1 MASTYV
7 NDLRLNEMATGDASG
22 TWGTITN
29 TNLELIGEALGYGTQ
44 DCFTSDADATTTVA
58 DGATDPARAMYFKV
72 TSSATLTATR
82 TLTIAP
88 NTVSRLQFIENATTG
103 SQSINISQGSGANV
117 TIGSGETKA
126 VYLDGA
132 GSGAAVVDSFATFSV
147 ANARFADG
155 SNSAPSISFTSDTN
169 TGIYRGG
176 TDILKFVTAGTDAIT
191 IDASQDVTLAGNL
204 SMGDNDILKL
214 GAGGDLQIY
223 HDGSH
228 SIIKDAGTGNL
239 QINAGN
245 FNVNNVANTANIIV
259 GNDGGEV
266 NLYYNGSKKLAT
278 TSTGIQ
284 VTGNI
289 ANASGDLTLDV
300 AGNIV
305 LDADGGGV
313 YFKDAGTNIGFL
325 QNSGA
330 NDFRIVAGQVDKDM
344 VFMGNDG
351 GSVIT
356 ALTLDMSN
364 AGTATFNSEVRCT
377 SATINAQ
384 VSIYTDGSGAE
395 IDNISG
401 DFTIDTAGDIILDA
415 DGEDIRLK
423 DGGTEWGILSNPNGD
438 FGIQA
443 RILDKDVVFY
453 GNDGGATTE
462 LLRLDSSDAGT
473 AIFNHDIKIADN
485 NNIQLGAGADLFLS
499 SDGTN
504 GSIATL
510 NGNLIIDSASGNIIL
525 KEDGVSF
532 GELTDNSGGDFDIKC
547 PTDNADIRFKGVDGG
562 GTVTALR
569 LDMSD
574 AGTAIFNSRVAVGIG
589 SNSAPSLTFSGDLNT
604 GIYRP
609 SSDNLGFAI
618 GGVARAFIS
627 ASQFNMTGN
636 GVFSGSITKG
646 SGSFKID
653 HPLESKKDTHHLV
666 HSFVEAPQADNIYRG
681 KVDLVD
687 GSATVNLDTVS
698 GMTEGTFI
706 LLNTNT
712 QCFTSNETG
721 WTAVKGSVSN
731 NILTITA
738 EVSCT
743 DSISW
748 LVVGE
753 RHDQH
758 MIDTEWTDDN
768 GKVIVEPTKT

>member
-126 VYLDGA
+126 VYMDGA

-278 TSTGIQ
+278 TSTGID
-284 VTGNI
+284 VTGT
-289 ANASGDLTLDV
+289 AVTDGLTV
-300 AGNIV
+300 AGNVSI
-305 LDADGGGV
+305 DGGTIKLDGNYPVGSNNVALGNLALDSNVSGV
-313 YFKDAGTNIGFL
+313 RITAIGSQAL
-325 QNSGA
+325 TANTASDNTAIGARAMASTTSGA
-330 NDFRIVAGQVDKDM
+330 N
-344 VFMGNDG
+344 N
-351 GSVIT
+351 
-356 ALTLDMSN
+356 
-364 AGTATFNSEVRCT
+364 
-377 SATINAQ
+377 
-384 VSIYTDGSGAE
+384 
-395 IDNISG
+395 
-401 DFTIDTAGDIILDA
+401 
-415 DGEDIRLK
+415 
-423 DGGTEWGILSNPNGD
+423 
-438 FGIQA
+438 
-443 RILDKDVVFY
+443 
-453 GNDGGATTE
+453 
-462 LLRLDSSDAGT
+462 
-473 AIFNHDIKIADN
+473 
-485 NNIQLGAGADLFLS
+485 
-499 SDGTN
+499 
-504 GSIATL
+504 
-510 NGNLIIDSASGNIIL
+510 
-525 KEDGVSF
+525 
-532 GELTDNSGGDFDIKC
+532 
-547 PTDNADIRFKGVDGG
+547 
-562 GTVTALR
+562 
-569 LDMSD
+569 
-574 AGTAIFNSRVAVGIG
+574 VAVGRD
-589 SNSAPSLTFSGDLNT
+589 SLFTNS
-604 GIYRP
+604 
-609 SSDNLGFAI
+609 
-618 GGVARAFIS
+618 
-627 ASQFNMTGN
+627 
-636 GVFSGSITKG
+636 
-646 SGSFKID
+646 
-653 HPLESKKDTHHLV
+653 
-666 HSFVEAPQADNIYRG
+666 
-681 KVDLVD
+681 
-687 GSATVNLDTVS
+687 
-698 GMTEGTFI
+698 
-706 LLNTNT
+706 
-712 QCFTSNETG
+712 
-721 WTAVKGSVSN
+721 
-731 NILTITA
+731 
-738 EVSCT
+738 
-743 DSISW
+743 
-748 LVVGE
+748 
-753 RHDQH
+753 
-758 MIDTEWTDDN
+758 
-768 GKVIVEPTKT
+768 